1 MKFYTKEDLRDSRL
15 FFDKQPANYLRYLSY
30 FMLLFCLSSV
40 AISHFL
46 IKNYIVKAS
55 GTIESVDKAFVTPLV
70 NGEIRSIEKS
80 EGTQV
85 KQGDILL
92 KLSTGTNGV
101 ETNEINKQVTLLE
114 DKKISFDLYQKSLTD
129 KKNFLKNSGVEQAFY
144 GKVAYY
150 LSQVKDDE
158 KMEKKNQ
165 SDRTNKTLAL
175 KDLENELVSINATAN
190 KDYQKKYG
198 RKAEDLKVFEN
209 KLDSLKQE
217 QALLKQSLDG
227 KTSDVIM
234 TIQSEITSKQLEI
247 DTQLTTITTTKREL
261 EDVIDSADSELIDK
275 IKVKQEEINTKK
287 SEIDELTGQNSRQS
301 DNMLQQLMSE
311 LGTIRTE
318 NEDKISEL
326 NAQKNLKS
334 SNDTLT
340 NLTADKDGKVHYL
353 ALVKNGLGI
362 QAFEP
367 IAQITTATDKNL
379 MVEAYISAQD
389 RTKIK
394 LKDSV
399 KVSLNGVNTS
409 KYGLLKGVVNSISD
423 GTLTQTVG
431 NEQQLFYQVNITLKN
446 QSLTAKD
453 DQIQVNAS
461 MPVTADIV
469 YDKET
474 YWQWLIKQLNLK
486 Q

>member
-1 MKFYTKEDLRDSRL
+1 MQET
-15 FFDKQPANYLRYLSY
+15 
-30 FMLLFCLSSV
+30 
-40 AISHFL
+40 
-46 IKNYIVKAS
+46 
-55 GTIESVDKAFVTPLV
+55 VDRP
-70 NGEIRSIEKS
+70 
-80 EGTQV
+80 
-85 KQGDILL
+85 
-92 KLSTGTNGV
+92 
-101 ETNEINKQVTLLE
+101 
-114 DKKISFDLYQKSLTD
+114 
-129 KKNFLKNSGVEQAFY
+129 
-144 GKVAYY
+144 
-150 LSQVKDDE
+150 
-158 KMEKKNQ
+158 
-165 SDRTNKTLAL
+165 
-175 KDLENELVSINATAN
+175 
-190 KDYQKKYG
+190 
-198 RKAEDLKVFEN
+198 
-209 KLDSLKQE
+209 
-217 QALLKQSLDG
+217 
-227 KTSDVIM
+227 
-234 TIQSEITSKQLEI
+234 
-247 DTQLTTITTTKREL
+247 
-261 EDVIDSADSELIDK
+261 
-275 IKVKQEEINTKK
+275 
-287 SEIDELTGQNSRQS
+287 
-301 DNMLQQLMSE
+301 
-311 LGTIRTE
+311 
-318 NEDKISEL
+318 KISEL

-353 ALVKNGLGI
+353 ALIKNGLGI

-446 QSLTAKD
+446 QNLTAKD

>member
-30 FMLLFCLSSV
+30 FMILFCLSSV
-40 AISHFL
+40 VISHFF

-80 EGTQV
+80 EGMQV
-85 KQGDILL
+85 KQGDIIL

-114 DKKISFDLYQKSLTD
+114 DKKISFGLYQKSLTD
-129 KKNFLKNSGVEQAFY
+129 KKNLLKNSGVEQAFY

-158 KMEKKNQ
+158 KIEKKNQ
-165 SDRTNKTLAL
+165 ADRINKTLAL
-175 KDLENELVSINATAN
+175 KDLENELVTINATAN

-209 KLDSLKQE
+209 KLNSLKQE
-217 QALLKQSLDG
+217 LALLKQSLDG

-247 DTQLTTITTTKREL
+247 DTQLTTITTTKQEL

-287 SEIDELTGQNSRQS
+287 SEIEELIGQNSSQS

-446 QSLTAKD
+446 QNLTAKN